1 MNSRAEDGIRE
12 NIGEAVRSAADKLAR
27 DVSRAAQGAREAAA
41 EFATRVQDSTGAL
54 GERATDLGERAVDRA
69 RDAAADVR
77 RNMREHP
84 FTWVVAAA
92 GVGALV
98 AFLFARRR

>member
-1 MNSRAEDGIRE
+1 MNGRAAGEMRDD
-12 NIGEAVRSAADKLAR
+12 IGEAVRTAADKLAR
-27 DVSRAAQGAREAAA
+27 DVSKAAHEAREAAA
-41 EFATRVQDSTGAL
+41 EFASKVQDSTGAL
-54 GERATDLGERAVDRA
+54 GERAAELGDRAVDRA
-69 RDAAADVR
+69 RDAAAGVR